1 MSKDTEN
8 TTTPPSDDRSEVGPV
23 TFDDVRDVMRGFGVE
38 LAMSDEPTIAGA
50 NLNGTQVTFAIIG
63 GGVLLI
69 RADVPTGEDPTAGDP
84 TLFLAANRFNA
95 LSFDVKATV
104 VDRTEELILRTE
116 SETLLAAGM
125 TGPQLT
131 AAVRSGVDV
140 VLAAQQA
147 LTEIAA
153 SIRDT
158 AQGQPSSGT

>member
-1 MSKDTEN
+1 MSNDAEN
-8 TTTPPSDDRSEVGPV
+8 TVNPSAGDTAAVGPV
-23 TFDDVRDVMRGFGVE
+23 TFDDVRGVMRGFGVE
-38 LAMSDEPTIAGA
+38 LAMAEEPTVGGA

-69 RADVPTGEDPTAGDP
+69 RADVPTGGDPAAGDP

-104 VDRTEELILRTE
+104 VDRTEQLILRTE

-125 TGPQLT
+125 TAPQLT

-140 VLAAQQA
+140 VLAAQSA
-147 LTEIAA
+147 LTEIADSIRE
-153 SIRDT
+153 SIRD
-158 AQGQPSSGT
+158 QPPTDA

>member
-1 MSKDTEN
+1 MSNDTD
-8 TTTPPSDDRSEVGPV
+8 TGTTPPDGQTPGVGPV
-23 TFDDVRDVMRGFGVE
+23 TFDDIRGIMRGFGVE
-38 LAMSDEPTIAGA
+38 LTMADDPTIGGA

-69 RADVPTGEDPTAGDP
+69 RADVPTGDDASAGDP

-125 TGPQLT
+125 TPAQLT
-131 AAVRSGVDV
+131 ASVRSGVDV

-147 LTEIAA
+147 LAEISG

-158 AQGQPSSGT
+158 AHGQPSTDA

>member
-1 MSKDTEN
+1 MSNETEN
-8 TTTPPSDDRSEVGPV
+8 TVDPSAGGTAAVGPV
-23 TFDDVRDVMRGFGVE
+23 TFDDVREVMRGFGVE
-38 LAMSDEPTIAGA
+38 LIMADESTIGGA

-69 RADVPTGEDPTAGDP
+69 RADVPTGSDPTAGDP

-95 LSFDVKATV
+95 LSFDVKAAV
-104 VDRTEELILRTE
+104 VDRTEQLILRTE

-147 LTEIAA
+147 LTEITE
-153 SIRDT
+153 SIRNT
-158 AQGQPSSGT
+158 AQGQPSADA